1 MRPDRTLPPGQPL
14 TLRLAAGDELM
25 CTAGLLQLATTGPW
39 LGQAWAPPAQHV
51 PAGQSW
57 RASAD
62 LWVTLESLHQAS
74 RFRLQTMHPT

>member
-1 MRPDRTLPPGQPL
+1 MRADRSLPPGQPL
-14 TLRLAAGDELM
+14 SLRLSAGDELL

-51 PAGQSW
+51 LAGQSW

-62 LWVTLESLHQAS
+62 LWVTLEGRHQTS
-74 RFRLQTMHPT
+74 RFRLQTMPPS